1 MCTIFYNEEQWKFN
15 ILITFNAQ
23 ETELKQFS
31 ISEFSCKMM
40 ILLHNNIIILKFY
53 NILTKKKVYYI
64 KFFHDITSITSI
76 LLNFNQKK
84 SVSH

>member
-53 NILTKKKVYYI
+53 NILTQKKVYHI
-64 KFFHDITSITSI
+64 KFFRDITSITSI
-76 LLNFNQKK
+76 L
-84 SVSH
+84 

>member
-31 ISEFSCKMM
+31 ISEFLSFSCKMM

-64 KFFHDITSITSI
+64 KFFRDITSITSI
-76 LLNFNQKK
+76 L
-84 SVSH
+84 